1 MGQFNSWAREKRGEV
16 LAANDCSQQG
26 QSTTSWELAR
36 TLREQKEPESTKT
49 HWYHWDAGKQP
60 RHSGIFNASHIQPLR
75 TRQSKVKS
83 DRASTDRANPLI
95 HPKP

>member
-1 MGQFNSWAREKRGEV
+1 MKTE
-16 LAANDCSQQG
+16 AANNRSKQG
-26 QSTTSWELAR
+26 QSTSTWELAR

-60 RHSGIFNASHIQPLR
+60 RPSGIFNASHIQPLR
-75 TRQSKVKS
+75 THQSKVKS
-83 DRASTDRANPLI
+83 ICNSTDRADPLL